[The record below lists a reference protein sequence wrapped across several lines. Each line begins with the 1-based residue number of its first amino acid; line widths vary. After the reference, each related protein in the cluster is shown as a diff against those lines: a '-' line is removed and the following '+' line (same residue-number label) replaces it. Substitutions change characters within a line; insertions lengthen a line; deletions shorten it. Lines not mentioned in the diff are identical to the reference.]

1 MQQLFTFW
9 MKRLAVKRG
18 ASDQQLFLLSDE
30 EQQSLRKLELITL
43 WISALIGAIMVL
55 VLYIPQYALPAWFA
69 EETYTLPFTN
79 ISFPLSIPSLVY
91 GIVLVYLEILMLT
104 ALHLYCAHEIAVR
117 TGLFTDAQSK
127 HTNSLKELVRIGMEK
142 KDKSLSLYGLDP
154 FQGLSRWAVFLRN
167 VVFTLKATL
176 SNLLIKLLVRRL
188 FGRYVMRAVLDL
200 LGIPI
205 FAFWNAWASRRVL
218 REARVVIMGEHLL
231 KALATQLQGEI
242 NPDQHSLVYDALQ
255 FVAISKRDYH
265 GNHSR
270 LAALILNRYS
280 IERRSKHLLDKAYV
294 ERFKMAPENVQELCL
309 LIIVLGMIIDGHLS
323 VREKLRLDRL
333 KQKGFINF
341 TSDQARQWCDDFVK
355 GRGLQN
361 LLMRFPHIL
370 KPA

>member
-9 MKRLAVKRG
+9 MKRLAVKRT
-18 ASDQQLFLLSDE
+18 ATDQQLFLLSEE
-30 EQQSLRKLELITL
+30 EQESLHKLERITL
-43 WISALIGAIMVL
+43 WISALTGAVMVL

-69 EETYTLPFTN
+69 EKTYTLPFADF
-79 ISFPLSIPSLVY
+79 SFALSIPSLVY
-91 GIVLVYLEILMLT
+91 GIVLVYVEILILT

-127 HTNSLKELVRIGMEK
+127 QAHSLNELVRIGMEK

-154 FQGLSRWAVFLRN
+154 FQGLSRGAVFLRN

-231 KALATQLQGEI
+231 NTLAAKLQGQVD
-242 NPDQHSLVYDALQ
+242 PLYHSLVYDALQ

-265 GNHSR
+265 SNHSR
-270 LAALILNRYS
+270 LAALILNRYG
-280 IERRSKHLLDKAYV
+280 IERRSKHVLDKEYV
-294 ERFKMAPENVQELCL
+294 SRFKQAPESVQELCL
-309 LIIVLGMIIDGHLS
+309 LVIVLGMIIDGHLS

-333 KQKGFINF
+333 EQAGFINF
-341 TSDQARQWCDDFVK
+341 SSDQARQWCDDFVK
-355 GRGLQN
+355 GRGLQK
-361 LLMRFPHIL
+361 LLERFPHIL
-370 KPA
+370 NAA

>member
-1 MQQLFTFW
+1 MQRLFTYW
-9 MKRLAVKRG
+9 MKRLAVRPVTADK
-18 ASDQQLFLLSDE
+18 QLFLLSEE
-30 EQQSLRKLELITL
+30 EQNSLRKLERITL
-43 WISALIGAIMVL
+43 WISALIGAVMVL
-55 VLYIPQYALPAWFA
+55 VLYVPQYALPGWFA
-69 EETYTLPFTN
+69 EEIYTLPFTG
-79 ISFPLSIPSLVY
+79 ITFPLSIPSLVY
-91 GIVLVYLEILMLT
+91 GIVLVYIEILMLT

-117 TGLFTDAQSK
+117 TGLFTDAQNK
-127 HTNSLKELVRIGMEK
+127 HAGSLSELVRIGMEK

-205 FAFWNAWASRRVL
+205 FAFWNVWASRRVL

-231 KALATQLQGEI
+231 QALATQLQGEI
-242 NPDQHSLVYDALQ
+242 HASYHSLVYDALQ

-265 GNHSR
+265 SNHSR
-270 LAALILNRYS
+270 LAALILNRYG
-280 IERRSKHLLDKAYV
+280 IERRSKHLLDKDYA
-294 ERFKMAPENVQELCL
+294 ERFRKAPEHVQELCL

-333 KQKGFINF
+333 EQRGFINF
-341 TSDQARQWCDDFVK
+341 SADEAKHWCEDFVK

-361 LLMRFPHIL
+361 LLTRFPHIV
-370 KPA
+370 KAA